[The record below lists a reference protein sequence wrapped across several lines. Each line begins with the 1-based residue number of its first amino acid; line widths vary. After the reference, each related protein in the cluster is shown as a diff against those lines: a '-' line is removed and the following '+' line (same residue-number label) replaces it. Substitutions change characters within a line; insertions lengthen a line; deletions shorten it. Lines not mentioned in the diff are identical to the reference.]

1 MCPVRAAQARG
12 AATTDGYQLFHKEL
26 CTDPSQRQLCVEVCV
41 NQCVLCFI
49 ESWKS
54 AVCVCVHK
62 QNRMGEEP
70 GVTAAAVNHQSQAEG
85 ILSQT
90 RRLEWSLRYAPG
102 ALSFYLNTWQP
113 SVLSL
118 QTLWIQLSPHRH
130 YGSEMCQQKLSYIND
145 ISNFIIQKECCT
157 VLVVHKLKL
166 LVFYFCF
173 DN

>member
-102 ALSFYLNTWQP
+102 AFFLPEYLAA
-113 SVLSL
+113 
-118 QTLWIQLSPHRH
+118 LSP
-130 YGSEMCQQKLSYIND
+130 LITD
-145 ISNFIIQKECCT
+145 IMDTT
-157 VLVVHKLKL
+157 VSAQALWVRDVSAKTQLYK
-166 LVFYFCF
+166 
-173 DN
+173 